1 LWGRRA
7 LIVIQVAG
15 AFALLVAAGLLV
27 RSFSW
32 VLAVNPGFDATN
44 VAAVRVFL
52 TPPTYRSIESQIDY
66 VTRAVEALRG
76 VPGVHAAAAVS
87 QPPFDTEGA
96 GSALAV
102 AAEGRTYAPGSHPT
116 ALYRPA
122 SPGYF
127 ETMGIALLDGRPFT
141 DDDRRGGPLVAVIN
155 RAMASQLWAGERA
168 IGRQFTFADGRNTG
182 SLTVIGVVDDV
193 ATDGLEQAERP
204 AVYAPFVQRTLPFL
218 RWMTLV
224 VRTETDIVPQL
235 GAIRA
240 RLQAVDPRQPLYG
253 LSTMAALIETSTAER
268 RFSLLLMTVFAGLT
282 LILSALGLYGV
293 LTQRVAER
301 TREIGV
307 RLALGARP
315 SQVFGLVMGEGV
327 ALVAVGV
334 TLGFGLVVAGVPLI
348 DEFVFGVS
356 VSDAVTYLTIVLVLA
371 VTTLVA
377 TALPSR
383 AAARTD
389 PVTVIKG

>member
-1 LWGRRA
+1 
-7 LIVIQVAG
+7 
-15 AFALLVAAGLLV
+15 
-27 RSFSW
+27 
-32 VLAVNPGFDATN
+32 
-44 VAAVRVFL
+44 
-52 TPPTYRSIESQIDY
+52 
-66 VTRAVEALRG
+66 
-76 VPGVHAAAAVS
+76 
-87 QPPFDTEGA
+87 
-96 GSALAV
+96 
-102 AAEGRTYAPGSHPT
+102 
-116 ALYRPA
+116 
-122 SPGYF
+122 
-127 ETMGIALLDGRPFT
+127 
-141 DDDRRGGPLVAVIN
+141 
-155 RAMASQLWAGERA
+155 
-168 IGRQFTFADGRNTG
+168 
-182 SLTVIGVVDDV
+182 
-193 ATDGLEQAERP
+193 
-204 AVYAPFVQRTLPFL
+204 
-218 RWMTLV
+218 MTLV